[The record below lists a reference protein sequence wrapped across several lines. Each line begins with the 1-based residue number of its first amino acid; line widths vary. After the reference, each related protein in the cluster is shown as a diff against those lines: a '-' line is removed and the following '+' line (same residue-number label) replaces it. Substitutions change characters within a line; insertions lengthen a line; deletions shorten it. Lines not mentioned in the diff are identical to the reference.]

1 MAAMIAN
8 PVPGL
13 PPVLIACSHGTDNAQ
28 GRRAIDAVRAGI
40 TALRPEVEVREAYVD
55 VQEPDLVDVVASL
68 PAGRPAVIVPLLLSV
83 GYHVKVDIAR
93 AAASR
98 PRTVSALPLGPDP
111 RLARVLQQRLT
122 EAGVDDADAVVLA
135 AAGSSDACAVEDVA
149 EVRAVLA
156 ELRTG
161 RVGAGFGSKAVPS
174 VPDAVEALRTGS
186 GRRVAVA
193 SYLLAPG
200 YFHDQLATAGADV
213 VSAPLLPSPLIAE
226 IALSRYDD
234 AVERLLVGVPHGSS
248 SGAAGCDRPCRA
260 QVSSCVRSGAA
271 RVD

>member
-1 MAAMIAN
+1 MAAMTVN
-8 PVPGL
+8 PAPDS

-28 GRRAIDAVRAGI
+28 GRREIDAVRAGI
-40 TALRPEVEVREAYVD
+40 MALCPEVEVREAYVD
-55 VQEPDLVDVVASL
+55 VQEPDLVDVVAAL

-98 PRTVSALPLGPDP
+98 PGTVSALPLGPDP

-135 AAGSSDACAVEDVA
+135 AAGSSDACAAEDVA
-149 EVRAVLA
+149 EVQAVLA

-161 RVGAGFGSKAVPS
+161 RVRAGFGSKAVPS
-174 VPDAVEALRTGS
+174 VPDAVAARRAES
-186 GRRVAVA
+186 EQRVAVA

-200 YFHDQLATAGADV
+200 YFHDQLAKAGADV

-234 AVERLLVGVPHGSS
+234 AVARLLGESPT
-248 SGAAGCDRPCRA
+248 GAAGCDRPCRA
-260 QVSSCVRSGAA
+260 QVSVCVRSGAA

>member
-1 MAAMIAN
+1 MAAMTAN
-8 PVPGL
+8 PAPGL
-13 PPVLIACSHGTDNAQ
+13 PPVLIACSHGTDNAR

-93 AAASR
+93 AAAGR
-98 PRTVSALPLGPDP
+98 PGTVPALPLGPDP
-111 RLARVLQQRLT
+111 RLARVLQQRLI

-135 AAGSSDACAVEDVA
+135 AAGSSDACAAEDVA
-149 EVRAVLA
+149 EVQAVLA

-161 RVGAGFGSKAVPS
+161 RVRAGFGSKAVPS
-174 VPDAVEALRTGS
+174 VPDAVAAQRAGS
-186 GRRVAVA
+186 GRPVAVA

-200 YFHDQLATAGADV
+200 YFHDQLAKAGAEV
-213 VSAPLLPSPLIAE
+213 VSAPLLPSPLVAE

-234 AVERLLVGVPHGSS
+234 AVRRLVVGSPR
-248 SGAAGCDRPCRA
+248 GAADCDRPCRA

>member
-1 MAAMIAN
+1 MAGMTVN
-8 PVPGL
+8 RGPDG

-28 GRRAIDAVRAGI
+28 GRREIDAVRAGI
-40 TALRPEVEVREAYVD
+40 QALRPGVEVREAYVD
-55 VQEPDLVDVVASL
+55 VQQPDLVDVVASL

-98 PRTVSALPLGPDP
+98 PGTVSALPLGPDP

-122 EAGVDDADAVVLA
+122 EAGVADADPVVLA
-135 AAGSSDACAVEDVA
+135 AAGSSDACAAEDVA
-149 EVRAVLA
+149 EVQAVLA

-161 RVGAGFGSKAVPS
+161 RVRAGFGSKAVPS
-174 VPDAVEALRTGS
+174 VPDAVTVQRDAGQS
-186 GRRVAVA
+186 PVAVA

-200 YFHDQLATAGADV
+200 YFHDQLAKAGADV
-213 VSAPLLPSPLIAE
+213 VSAPLLPSPVIAE

-234 AVERLLVGVPHGSS
+234 AVARLPGGSS
-248 SGAAGCDRPCRA
+248 RGPAGCDRPCRA
-260 QVSSCVRSGAA
+260 QVSSCVRSGIA